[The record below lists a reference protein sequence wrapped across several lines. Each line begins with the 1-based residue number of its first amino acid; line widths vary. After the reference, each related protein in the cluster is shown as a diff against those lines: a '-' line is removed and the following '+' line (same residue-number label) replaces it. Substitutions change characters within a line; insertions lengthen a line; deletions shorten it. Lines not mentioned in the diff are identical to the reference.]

1 MTRKK
6 ITIIALSALLA
17 AALIAGVFA
26 AFHFLGGP
34 KNPYGKTYTY
44 DEAMAI
50 YDSGDKI
57 EGLAALRTVRGKK
70 AADKRKEIYLSMFS
84 EEFYQKVHDA
94 KVGDFIV
101 FGKIEQ
107 DDNDANGTEEITW
120 RVLDKDKD
128 GRLLLIS
135 EQALECVQ
143 YHKKSIDITWEE
155 SFVRQWLNDPFM
167 KEIFTEYEQ
176 SVIPYTYVE
185 NKDNALYGTE
195 AGNDTYDRLF
205 LLSIDEAKEY
215 FKSDRDR
222 MTSATDK
229 ARLHYAY
236 SDPFGNTAWW
246 LRSPSFKSNKAAI
259 VADTGAVYEGAFH
272 KVTERYMSI
281 RPAFWLDLA

>member
-6 ITIIALSALLA
+6 ITIIALSALF
-17 AALIAGVFA
+17 ALLLIGGVIAGFY
-26 AFHFLGGP
+26 FFGQS

-50 YDSGDKI
+50 YDSGDVK

-70 AADKRKEIYLSMFS
+70 AAEKRKEIYLSLVTS
-84 EEFYQKVHDA
+84 EFYEKVQEA
-94 KVGDFIV
+94 KVGDKIV
-101 FGKIEQ
+101 LGKIEQ

-120 RVLDKDKD
+120 RVLDKDGD

-135 EQALECVQ
+135 DQSVECVQ
-143 YHKKSIDITWEE
+143 YHKKNMDITWEE
-155 SFVRQWLNDPFM
+155 SFIRQWLNDAFM
-167 KEIFTEYEQ
+167 NEIFTDKEQ
-176 SVIPYTYVE
+176 SLIPVTYVE
-185 NKDNALYGTE
+185 NKDNAMYGTD
-195 AGNDTYDRLF
+195 AGADTYDKIF
-205 LLSIDEAKEY
+205 LLSIDEAKKY

-222 MTSATDK
+222 MTSATEK

-272 KVTERYMSI
+272 KVTERYISV
-281 RPAFWLDLA
+281 RPAFWLDLS